1 MPTQKVC
8 QICKHKIGVASTKC
22 RQCGANQPYKEKLSK
37 QKEKVAQEWKAMQQ
51 KKHSVT
57 KVYDATNL
65 LNISCF
71 FVSIVF
77 QLHKWKLLERHPILL
92 LAKRGTNGFAADCLC
107 PWQIETEDGENALL
121 TIKRI
126 YESLLNGKV

>member
-8 QICKHKIGVASTKC
+8 QICKHKIGVASKKC
-22 RQCGANQPYKEKLSK
+22 RQCGAKQPYKEKLSK

-57 KVYDATNL
+57 NVYDPTNL
-65 LNISCF
+65 L
-71 FVSIVF
+71 
-77 QLHKWKLLERHPILL
+77 LHKWKFLERHPILL